1 MEYVGIVVIGLL
13 AGLVVGR
20 FLAGNNFS
28 IGGDVAF
35 ALAGALVFA
44 IGLRATGLAPD
55 GGAGGAGGAAVM
67 AAVGAIGALLLRRV
81 LRTV

>member
-55 GGAGGAGGAAVM
+55 GGAGGAAVM

>member
-1 MEYVGIVVIGLL
+1 MEYVAIVVIGLM
-13 AGLVVGR
+13 AGLIVGR

-28 IGGDVAF
+28 VKGDVVF

-44 IGLRATGLAPD
+44 VGLRATGLAPE
-55 GGAGGAGGAAVM
+55 GGPGGAAVM
-67 AAVGAIGALLLRRV
+67 AAMGAIGALLLRRV

>member
-1 MEYVGIVVIGLL
+1 MEYVAIVVIGLM
-13 AGLVVGR
+13 AGLIVGR

-28 IGGDVAF
+28 VKGDVVF

-44 IGLRATGLAPD
+44 IGLRATGLAPE
-55 GGAGGAGGAAVM
+55 GGAGGAAVM
-67 AAVGAIGALLLRRV
+67 AAMGAIGALLLRRV